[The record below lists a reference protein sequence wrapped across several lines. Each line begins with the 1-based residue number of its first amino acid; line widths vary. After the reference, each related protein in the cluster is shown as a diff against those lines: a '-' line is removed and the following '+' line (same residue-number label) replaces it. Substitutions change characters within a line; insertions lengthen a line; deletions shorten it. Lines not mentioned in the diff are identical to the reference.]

1 MIFVRCPVVD
11 AIAGAKQKKK
21 TANTMENK
29 NKSIRPNSLALVPFA
44 VFAAFYVGLSLYA
57 SHLGFEM
64 PWYKV
69 SMPVAFLVASA
80 VSLLIGRRGLDEKV
94 EIYARGMG
102 EPNIMI
108 MCLIF
113 ILAGAFATIAKG
125 SGAVDA
131 AVAIAQSLVPAKL
144 MVAGVFLV
152 SCLISLAIGT
162 SCGTIAAVAPIAL
175 GFAEPLQLN
184 PALLTGAVVG
194 GSMFGDNL
202 SMISDTTIA
211 ASRTQ
216 GVTMK
221 DKFLANGLIA
231 APAALVA
238 LFLYAISGS
247 AAGAVDAPAVT
258 WQHIVLVVPYVFVLI
273 LALCGFNVMA
283 LLFSGTVLSAAIGA
297 ALGRFAFFG
306 TAENAGIMDLLG
318 KGTLGMGETLIV
330 ALLAGGLFK
339 SVQSNG
345 GILWLTDRIA
355 KVIRGRRTCEIGIFL
370 LIAAV
375 NCFTANNTVA
385 IVIAGPIAK
394 ECADKFGAD
403 HVRIASILDTVSCV
417 VQGLIPYGAQILI
430 AMGVA
435 KGLDMSIDSLA
446 LLKCLYYQPLL
457 AFAVIASIILAGRRT
472 KSPIPL

>member
-1 MIFVRCPVVD
+1 MS
-11 AIAGAKQKKK
+11 
-21 TANTMENK
+21 NK
-29 NKSIRPNSLALVPFA
+29 DSTKPSGLALVPFA

-57 SHLGFEM
+57 GHLGFEM

-80 VSLLIGRRGLDEKV
+80 VSLLIGRRRLDDKV
-94 EIYARGMG
+94 EVYAKGMG

-131 AVAIAQSLVPAKL
+131 AVTIAQSLVPAKL

-162 SCGTIAAVAPIAL
+162 SCGTIAAVTPIAL
-175 GFAEPLQLN
+175 GFAGPLQLS
-184 PALLTGAVVG
+184 PALLMGAVVG
-194 GSMFGDNL
+194 GAMFGDNL

-211 ASRTQ
+211 ATRTQ
-216 GVTMK
+216 GVRMK

-231 APAALVA
+231 SPAALVA
-238 LFLYAISGS
+238 LFLYAMSGS
-247 AAGAVDAPAVT
+247 AAGVVEAPAVT
-258 WQHIVLVVPYVFVLI
+258 WQHVVLILPYVFVLV

-283 LLFSGTVLSAAIGA
+283 LLFSGTVLSAVIG
-297 ALGRFAFFG
+297 GCFGKFAFFD
-306 TAENAGIMDLLG
+306 AMDLLG

-339 SVQSNG
+339 SVQANG

-355 KVIRGRRTCEIGIFL
+355 KVIRGPRTCEFGVFL
-370 LIAAV
+370 LVAAV

-403 HVRIASILDTVSCV
+403 HVRTASVLDTASCV

-435 KGLDMSIDSLA
+435 KGLDMSVDSLS

-457 AFAVIASIILAGRRT
+457 AVAVVVSIFLSGRRA
-472 KSPIPL
+472 KSPIPLSDIAKE

>member
-1 MIFVRCPVVD
+1 MSKEEPVKPS
-11 AIAGAKQKKK
+11 GF
-21 TANTMENK
+21 
-29 NKSIRPNSLALVPFA
+29 ALVPFA
-44 VFAAFYVGLSLYA
+44 VFAVFYVGLSLYA
-57 SHLGFEM
+57 GHLGFEM

-80 VSLLIGRRGLDEKV
+80 VSLMIGLRPFDEKI
-94 EIYARGMG
+94 ETYARGMG

-131 AVAIAQSLVPAKL
+131 AVVIAQSLVPAKL

-162 SCGTIAAVAPIAL
+162 SCGTIAAVTPIAL
-175 GFAEPLQLN
+175 GFAGPLQLS
-184 PALLTGAVVG
+184 PALLMGAVIG
-194 GSMFGDNL
+194 GSMFGDNM

-211 ASRTQ
+211 ATRTQ
-216 GVTMK
+216 GVRMK

-238 LFLYAISGS
+238 LFLYAVSGS
-247 AAGAVDAPAVT
+247 SAGMVETPAVT
-258 WQHIVLVVPYVFVLI
+258 WQHFVLILPYAFVLI
-273 LALCGFNVMA
+273 LALVGFNVMA
-283 LLFSGTVLSAAIGA
+283 LLFSGTVLSAAIGGL
-297 ALGRFAFFG
+297 LGRFAFFD
-306 TAENAGIMDLLG
+306 ALDYLG

-330 ALLAGGLFK
+330 ALLAGGLFR
-339 SVQSNG
+339 SVQANG
-345 GILWLTDRIA
+345 GVKWLTDRIA
-355 KVIRGRRTCEIGIFL
+355 KVIKGPRTCELGVFL
-370 LIAAV
+370 LVSAV

-394 ECADKFGAD
+394 ECADKFGAQP
-403 HVRIASILDTVSCV
+403 VRVASVLDTASCV
-417 VQGLIPYGAQILI
+417 IQGLIPYGAQILI

-435 KGLDMSIDSLA
+435 KGLDMQIDSFS
-446 LLKCLYYQPLL
+446 LLKCLYYQP
-457 AFAVIASIILAGRRT
+457 ILALSVFVAMFLSNRLRR
-472 KSPIPL
+472 SPIPLSE

>member
-1 MIFVRCPVVD
+1 MKKMNKDGPVTPSG
-11 AIAGAKQKKK
+11 IAL
-21 TANTMENK
+21 M
-29 NKSIRPNSLALVPFA
+29 PFA
-44 VFAAFYVGLSLYA
+44 VFAAFYVGLSLLA
-57 SHLGFEM
+57 GHLGFDM

-80 VSLLIGRRGLDEKV
+80 ASLLIGRRRLDEKV
-94 EIYARGMG
+94 ETYARGMG

-113 ILAGAFATIAKG
+113 ILAGTFATIAKG

-131 AVAIAQSLVPAKL
+131 AVTLARACIPASL

-162 SCGTIAAVAPIAL
+162 SCGTIAAVTPIAL
-175 GFAEPLQLN
+175 GFAAPLQLN
-184 PALLTGAVVG
+184 PALLMGAVVG

-211 ASRTQ
+211 ATRTQ
-216 GVTMK
+216 GVRMR

-231 APAALVA
+231 SPAALVA
-238 LFLYAISGS
+238 LFIYAARGS
-247 AAGAVDAPAVT
+247 AAGGAVEAPAIL
-258 WQHIVLVVPYVFVLI
+258 WQHFVLVSPYVFVLA
-273 LALCGFNVMA
+273 LALAGFNVMA
-283 LLFSGTVLSAAIGA
+283 LLFSGTVISAIIGM
-297 ALGRFAFFG
+297 ALGKFEFFD
-306 TAENAGIMDLLG
+306 AMDLLG

-339 SVQSNG
+339 SVQANG
-345 GILWLTDRIA
+345 GIKWLTGKIA
-355 KVIRGRRTCEIGIFL
+355 KVISGPRSCEMGVFL
-370 LIAAV
+370 LMSAV

-394 ECADKFGAD
+394 ECADKFKAEP
-403 HVRIASILDTVSCV
+403 VRIASILDTASCV
-417 VQGLIPYGAQILI
+417 VQGLIPYGAQMLI

-435 KGLDMSIDSLA
+435 KGLDIPIESFE
-446 LLKCLYYQPLL
+446 LLKSLYYQPLL
-457 AFAVIASIILAGRRT
+457 ALAVVASMIFHGRRV
-472 KSPIPL
+472 KSAIPNAVTRA

>member
-1 MIFVRCPVVD
+1 M
-11 AIAGAKQKKK
+11 
-21 TANTMENK
+21 
-29 NKSIRPNSLALVPFA
+29 KSRGLALVPFL
-44 VFAAFYVGLSLYA
+44 VFAVFYVGLSLYA
-57 SHLGFEM
+57 GHLGFDM

-80 VSLLIGRRGLDEKV
+80 VSLLIGKARLDEKV
-94 EIYARGMG
+94 ETYAHGMG

-131 AVAIAQSLVPAKL
+131 AVTIAQSLVPARL

-162 SCGTIAAVAPIAL
+162 SCGTIAAVTPIAL
-175 GFAEPLQLN
+175 GFAGPLDLS
-184 PALLTGAVVG
+184 PALLMGAVIG

-211 ASRTQ
+211 ATRTQ
-216 GVTMK
+216 GVRMK

-238 LFLYAISGS
+238 LFLYAVSGS
-247 AAGAVDAPAVT
+247 AAGAVAAPEVT
-258 WQHIVLVVPYVFVLI
+258 WRHLVLILPYVFVLG
-273 LALCGFNVMA
+273 LALAGFNVMM
-283 LLFSGTVLSAAIGA
+283 LLFSGTVLSAVIGGC
-297 ALGRFAFFG
+297 LGKFAFFD
-306 TAENAGIMDLLG
+306 AMDLLG

-339 SVQSNG
+339 SVQANG
-345 GILWLTDRIA
+345 GILWLTEKIA
-355 KVIRGRRTCEIGIFL
+355 KVIRGPRTCELGVFFL
-370 LIAAV
+370 VLAV

-394 ECADKFGAD
+394 ECSEKFGANP
-403 HVRIASILDTVSCV
+403 VRIASVLDTASCV
-417 VQGLIPYGAQILI
+417 IQGLIPYGAQILI
-430 AMGVA
+430 AIGVA
-435 KGLDMSIDSLA
+435 RGLDLAVDSFA

-457 AFAVIASIILAGRRT
+457 AVAVFGSLSLSGRRT
-472 KSPIPL
+472 KSPIPGADRG

>member
-1 MIFVRCPVVD
+1 MS
-11 AIAGAKQKKK
+11 
-21 TANTMENK
+21 EN
-29 NKSIRPNSLALVPFA
+29 RPNGLALVPFA
-44 VFAAFYVGLSLYA
+44 VFAAFYVGLSLFA
-57 SHLGFEM
+57 GHLGFEM

-80 VSLLIGRRGLDEKV
+80 ASLMIGRRRLDEKV

-108 MCLIF
+108 MCLVF

-131 AVAIAQSLVPAKL
+131 AVTLARACIPARL

-162 SCGTIAAVAPIAL
+162 SCGTIAAVTPIAL
-175 GFAEPLQLN
+175 GFAAPLQLS
-184 PALLTGAVVG
+184 PALLMGAVIG

-211 ASRTQ
+211 ATRTQ
-216 GVTMK
+216 GVRMK
-221 DKFLANGLIA
+221 DKFLANGRIVS
-231 APAALVA
+231 PAALVA
-238 LFLYAISGS
+238 LFLYAASGS
-247 AAGAVDAPAVT
+247 AAGTVESPAVS
-258 WQHIVLVVPYVFVLI
+258 WQHFVLVLPYVFVLA
-273 LALCGFNVMA
+273 LALAGFNVMA
-283 LLFSGTVLSAAIGA
+283 LLFAGTVLSAAIGG
-297 ALGRFAFFG
+297 ALGRFAFFD
-306 TAENAGIMDLLG
+306 AMDLLG

-339 SVQSNG
+339 SVQANG
-345 GILWLTDRIA
+345 GVAWLTQKIA
-355 KVIRGRRTCEIGIFL
+355 KAIRGPRTCELGVFL
-370 LIAAV
+370 LVSAV

-394 ECADKFGAD
+394 ECAQKFKAQP
-403 HVRIASILDTVSCV
+403 VRIASVLDTASCV
-417 VQGLIPYGAQILI
+417 VQGMLPYGAQILI

-435 KGLDMSIDSLA
+435 KGLDMAVDSFA

-457 AFAVIASIILAGRRT
+457 VLSVFASMAFYGRRS
-472 KSPIPL
+472 KSPMQLTDI

>member
-1 MIFVRCPVVD
+1 MHND
-11 AIAGAKQKKK
+11 A
-21 TANTMENK
+21 T
-29 NKSIRPNSLALVPFA
+29 IRPNGVALLPFA
-44 VFAAFYVGLSLYA
+44 VFAVFYVGLSLLA
-57 SHLGFEM
+57 GHLGYEM

-80 VSLLIGRRGLDEKV
+80 ASLLAGRRPLDAKV
-94 EIYARGMG
+94 ETYARGMG

-113 ILAGAFATIAKG
+113 VLAGAFATIAKG

-131 AVAIAQSLVPAKL
+131 AVVLARACIPASL

-162 SCGTIAAVAPIAL
+162 SCGTIAAVTPIAL
-175 GFAEPLQLN
+175 GFSGPLGLS
-184 PALLTGAVVG
+184 PALLMGAVIG

-211 ASRTQ
+211 ATRTQ
-216 GVTMK
+216 GVRMK

-238 LFLYAISGS
+238 LFAYAASGS
-247 AAGAVDAPAVT
+247 AAAGAVEIPPVT
-258 WQHIVLVVPYVFVLI
+258 WEHFVLVLPYVFVLVM
-273 LALCGFNVMA
+273 ALIGFNVMA
-283 LLFSGTVLSAAIGA
+283 LLFSGTVLAAAIGG
-297 ALGRFAFFG
+297 ALGKFGFFD
-306 TAENAGIMDLLG
+306 AMDLLG

-339 SVQSNG
+339 SVQANG
-345 GILWLTDRIA
+345 GVLWLTDRIS
-355 KVIRGRRTCEIGIFL
+355 KVIHGPRTCELGVFFL
-370 LIAAV
+370 VSAV

-394 ECADKFGAD
+394 ECADKFKAEP
-403 HVRIASILDTVSCV
+403 VRIASVLDTASCV

-430 AMGVA
+430 ALGVA
-435 KGLDMSIDSLA
+435 KGLDISIDSLT
-446 LLKCLYYQPLL
+446 LLKSLYYQPLL
-457 AFAVIASIILAGRRT
+457 ALAVLASILFGGRRT
-472 KSPIPL
+472 RSPMPASAANK

>member
-1 MIFVRCPVVD
+1 MHND
-11 AIAGAKQKKK
+11 D
-21 TANTMENK
+21 
-29 NKSIRPNSLALVPFA
+29 SIRPNGFALLPFA
-44 VFAAFYVGLSLYA
+44 VFAAFYVGLSLLA
-57 SHLGFEM
+57 DHLGYEM

-80 VSLLIGRRGLDEKV
+80 VSLLGRRPLDAKV
-94 EIYARGMG
+94 ETYARGMG

-108 MCLIF
+108 MCLVF
-113 ILAGAFATIAKG
+113 VLAGAFATIAKG

-131 AVAIAQSLVPAKL
+131 AVVLARACIPAGL

-162 SCGTIAAVAPIAL
+162 SCGTIAAVTPIAL
-175 GFAEPLQLN
+175 GFSGPLGIS
-184 PALLTGAVVG
+184 PALLMGAVIG

-211 ASRTQ
+211 ATRTQ
-216 GVTMK
+216 GVRMK

-238 LFLYAISGS
+238 LFIYAACGFS
-247 AAGAVDAPAVT
+247 AAGAVEAVPVT
-258 WQHIVLVVPYVFVLI
+258 WEHFVLVIPYVFVLV
-273 LALCGFNVMA
+273 LALIGFNVMA
-283 LLFSGTVLSAAIGA
+283 LLFSGTVLAAAIGG
-297 ALGRFAFFG
+297 ALGKFGFFD
-306 TAENAGIMDLLG
+306 AMDLLG

-339 SVQSNG
+339 SVQANG
-345 GILWLTDRIA
+345 GIKWLTDRIS
-355 KVIRGRRTCEIGIFL
+355 KVIRGPRTCELGVFFL
-370 LIAAV
+370 VSAV

-394 ECADKFGAD
+394 ECADRFKAEP
-403 HVRIASILDTVSCV
+403 VRIASVLDTASCV

-430 AMGVA
+430 ALGVA
-435 KGLDMSIDSLA
+435 KGLDISVDSLD
-446 LLKCLYYQPLL
+446 LLKSLYYQPIL
-457 AFAVIASIILAGRRT
+457 AIAVLASILFNGRRT
-472 KSPIPL
+472 RSPIPSQAPAGRK

>member
-1 MIFVRCPVVD
+1 MKHD
-11 AIAGAKQKKK
+11 D
-21 TANTMENK
+21 
-29 NKSIRPNSLALVPFA
+29 SIRPNGLALIPFA
-44 VFAAFYVGLSLYA
+44 VFAVFYVGLSLLA
-57 SHLGFEM
+57 AHLGFEM

-80 VSLLIGRRGLDEKV
+80 VSLLVGRRRLDEKV
-94 EIYARGMG
+94 ETYARGMG

-131 AVAIAQSLVPAKL
+131 AVTLARACIPAGL

-162 SCGTIAAVAPIAL
+162 SCGTIAAVTPIAL
-175 GFAEPLQLN
+175 GFAAPLGLS
-184 PALLTGAVVG
+184 PALLMGAVLG

-211 ASRTQ
+211 ATRTQ
-216 GVTMK
+216 GVRMK

-238 LFLYAISGS
+238 LFLYAATGSS
-247 AAGAVDAPAVT
+247 AAGAVDPAPAVT
-258 WQHIVLVVPYVFVLI
+258 WQHFVLVLPYVFVLV
-273 LALCGFNVMA
+273 LALVGFNVMA
-283 LLFSGTVLSAAIGA
+283 LLFSGTVLA
-297 ALGRFAFFG
+297 ALIGLALGKFAFFD
-306 TAENAGIMDLLG
+306 AMDLLG

-330 ALLAGGLFK
+330 AFLAGGLFK

-345 GILWLTDRIA
+345 GVKWLTDKISA
-355 KVIRGRRTCEIGIFL
+355 VIRGPRTCELGVFFL
-370 LIAAV
+370 VSAV

-394 ECADKFGAD
+394 ECADKFKAD
-403 HVRIASILDTVSCV
+403 PVRIASVLDTASCV

-430 AMGVA
+430 ALGVA
-435 KGLDMSIDSLA
+435 KGLEISVDSLT
-446 LLKCLYYQPLL
+446 LLKSLYYQPLL
-457 AFAVIASIILAGRRT
+457 ALAVLVAILFSGRRT
-472 KSPIPL
+472 RSPIPDAHPDP